1 MTISLRSVK
10 MLMLSVSPGRK
21 ISADAASLL
30 KVYLEKRAKEITS
43 HASNIH
49 DAENAMCDQIGA
61 RRKKILALRHIKM
74 AIDGKYPALQEEGRD
89 DSEH

>member
-1 MTISLRSVK
+1 MTISHRSIK
-10 MLMLSVSPGRK
+10 MLMHGVCPGRK
-21 ISADAASLL
+21 ISTDAARLL

-43 HASNIH
+43 HASKIH
-49 DAENAMCDQIGA
+49 DAENSMCDQIGA
-61 RRKKILALRHIKM
+61 RRKKILALRHIKI